1 VVSPGYA
8 AVTAAVP
15 EVVAV
20 KVEVHV
26 AEAVVPA
33 KVHVVNDP
41 VTPVWVRAMVP
52 VGVVALVLVTVT
64 VQVDPWLATTGVM
77 QETVVDV
84 LAAGVFTTTLV
95 VPLLEL

>member
-1 VVSPGYA
+1 
-8 AVTAAVP
+8 
-15 EVVAV
+15 V

-26 AEAVVPA
+26 AEAAVPA

>member
-1 VVSPGYA
+1 
-8 AVTAAVP
+8 VP

-41 VTPVWVRAMVP
+41 VTPVWVSATVP
-52 VGVVALVLVTVT
+52 VGVVGPVAEVSMTVAVHVELWPMITGLVHVTV
-64 VQVDPWLATTGVM
+64 VVVVWTG
-77 QETVVDV
+77 E
-84 LAAGVFTTTLV
+84 FTTMLA
-95 VPLLEL
+95 VPLLKL